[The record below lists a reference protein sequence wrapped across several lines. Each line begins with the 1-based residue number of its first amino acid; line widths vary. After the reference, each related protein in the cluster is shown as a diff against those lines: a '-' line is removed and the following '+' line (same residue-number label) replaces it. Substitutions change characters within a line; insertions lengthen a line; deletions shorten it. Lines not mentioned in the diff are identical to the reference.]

1 MPAREGVLQMAEM
14 TKCKHYTFR
23 VDDPF
28 LINLLE
34 SIPKKERSKYIREAL
49 QMYANLADKLSEMND
64 KLNTILEKI
73 SNISC
78 PQDAPAGQK
87 NENEENKTAK
97 AEEAKKE
104 NPIDKALMKS
114 LDFFKI

>member
-1 MPAREGVLQMAEM
+1 MAEI

-34 SIPKKERSKYIREAL
+34 SIPKKERSKYIRAAL
-49 QMYANLADKLSEMND
+49 KMYTNLADRLDEMD
-64 KLNTILEKI
+64 KKLNTILEKI
-73 SNISC
+73 NNMSY
-78 PQDAPAGQK
+78 PQNMPVEQK
-87 NENEENKTAK
+87 KEENQTVKTA
-97 AEEAKKE
+97 ETKK
-104 NPIDKALMKS
+104 NPIDEALMKS